1 MGFLRRLL
9 GSEPAAPT
17 EPVSADAAPA
27 ATHAPTAAEDDERAR
42 ELELLRED
50 QDRQDDLTRRQQRY
64 AEYAWE
70 PPAQGGE
77 RRADDAEQG
86 GES

>member
-9 GSEPAAPT
+9 GPEPAAPT
-17 EPVSADAAPA
+17 DPVSADGAPA
-27 ATHAPTAAEDDERAR
+27 ATHAPTSAEDDERAR

-77 RRADDAEQG
+77 RRADDADRG